1 MGRLN
6 LRGFCCDTKYTPPT
20 SSVSFSP
27 AIAAYYMCSTIKEEN
42 GNEKMNFDNNEDALE
57 FINRL
62 LERLHQ
68 ADYINQGSKIEVVY
82 VASGGQHVET
92 QINIGAHPNEGSEKE
107 TKDNIPPPEAMTRA
121 VERTMAQGYWWASTA
136 WAVVYRVY
144 QMKGYSGGI
153 RQFVREVEEWPWQK
167 KPIFPCNYDSVQKP
181 IVGGKLMRT
190 IDKWKDDGA
199 MEQMQKLGQALF
211 DLLN

>member
-1 MGRLN
+1 M
-6 LRGFCCDTKYTPPT
+6 
-20 SSVSFSP
+20 
-27 AIAAYYMCSTIKEEN
+27 A
-42 GNEKMNFDNNEDALE
+42 
-57 FINRL
+57 
-62 LERLHQ
+62 
-68 ADYINQGSKIEVVY
+68 
-82 VASGGQHVET
+82 
-92 QINIGAHPNEGSEKE
+92 
-107 TKDNIPPPEAMTRA
+107 RA
-121 VERTMAQGYWWASTA
+121 VERTMAQGFWWASTA

-144 QMKGYSGGI
+144 QMKGYLGGI

>member
-1 MGRLN
+1 
-6 LRGFCCDTKYTPPT
+6 
-20 SSVSFSP
+20 
-27 AIAAYYMCSTIKEEN
+27 MCSTIKEEN

-121 VERTMAQGYWWASTA
+121 AERTMAQGYWWASTA

-153 RQFVREVEEWPWQK
+153 RQFVREVKEWP
-167 KPIFPCNYDSVQKP
+167 FSGRLNYECNYDAVCKP
-181 IVGGKLMRT
+181 IRSGRLAGT
-190 IDKWKDDGA
+190 PDGWIKNGA
-199 MEQMQKLGQALF
+199 TAQYAILGTAL
-211 DLLN
+211 LKELQ

>member
-1 MGRLN
+1 M
-6 LRGFCCDTKYTPPT
+6 KY
-20 SSVSFSP
+20 
-27 AIAAYYMCSTIKEEN
+27 KEETPDN
-42 GNEKMNFDNNEDALE
+42 LGGLSGMLPAEILKLVNE
-57 FINRL
+57 L
-62 LERLHQ
+62 LEQQHQ
-68 ADYINQGSKIEVVY
+68 IVHTNNGSKIELVY
-82 VASGGQHVET
+82 VASGGQHVDT
-92 QINIGAHPNEGSEKE
+92 IQSQNIYTYKRQNANEKQTSV
-107 TKDNIPPPEAMTRA
+107 TPPPEAMAGA
-121 VERTMAQGYWWASTA
+121 VEQTMAQGFWWASTA

-144 QMKGYSGGI
+144 QMKGYTGCI

-199 MEQMQKLGQALF
+199 MEQMQKLGHALF

>member
-1 MGRLN
+1 MKKR
-6 LRGFCCDTKYTPPT
+6 
-20 SSVSFSP
+20 
-27 AIAAYYMCSTIKEEN
+27 
-42 GNEKMNFDNNEDALE
+42 NEDDPDNLGGLGGMLPAEVLKMLNE
-57 FINRL
+57 L
-62 LERLHQ
+62 LEQQHRTGHP
-68 ADYINQGSKIEVVY
+68 NNGSKIEVVY

-92 QINIGAHPNEGSEKE
+92 QINIGANSNEGSEKE
-107 TKDNIPPPEAMTRA
+107 TKDNIPPPEVMARA
-121 VERTMAQGYWWASTA
+121 VELTMAQGYWWASTA

-144 QMKGYSGGI
+144 QMKGYLGGI

>member
-1 MGRLN
+1 MKYKDEDPDNLGRLDGM
-6 LRGFCCDTKYTPPT
+6 LP
-20 SSVSFSP
+20 VEVLE
-27 AIAAYYMCSTIKEEN
+27 II
-42 GNEKMNFDNNEDALE
+42 NE
-57 FINRL
+57 L
-62 LERLHQ
+62 LEQMHRAGH
-68 ADYINQGSKIEVVY
+68 INQGSKIEIVY
-82 VASGGQHVET
+82 VASGGQHVDTIQSQNIYTYKRQKTSEET
-92 QINIGAHPNEGSEKE
+92 TSV
-107 TKDNIPPPEAMTRA
+107 IPPPEAMARA

-181 IVGGKLMRT
+181 TVGGKLMRT

-199 MEQMQKLGQALF
+199 M
-211 DLLN
+211 

>member
-1 MGRLN
+1 MKKR
-6 LRGFCCDTKYTPPT
+6 
-20 SSVSFSP
+20 
-27 AIAAYYMCSTIKEEN
+27 
-42 GNEKMNFDNNEDALE
+42 NEDMNFDNDEETPE

-68 ADYINQGSKIEVVY
+68 AGHANQGSKIEIVY
-82 VASGGQHVET
+82 VAPGAQHVET
-92 QINIGAHPNEGSEKE
+92 IQTQNVYTYKRPSASGE
-107 TKDNIPPPEAMTRA
+107 TTSVTPPPEAMARA

-144 QMKGYSGGI
+144 QMKGYSSGI

-167 KPIFPCNYDSVQKP
+167 ALAFPCTYDSVQKP

>member
-1 MGRLN
+1 MKKR
-6 LRGFCCDTKYTPPT
+6 
-20 SSVSFSP
+20 
-27 AIAAYYMCSTIKEEN
+27 
-42 GNEKMNFDNNEDALE
+42 NEDDPDNLDGLGGMLPAEVLKMLNE
-57 FINRL
+57 L
-62 LERLHQ
+62 LEQQHRTGHP
-68 ADYINQGSKIEVVY
+68 NNGSKIEIVY

-92 QINIGAHPNEGSEKE
+92 QINIGAHPNEGSEE
-107 TKDNIPPPEAMTRA
+107 PTSVTPPPEAMARA

-136 WAVVYRVY
+136 WAVVYRIY
-144 QMKGYSGGI
+144 QMKGYTGGI

-167 KPIFPCNYDSVQKP
+167 ALAFPCTYDSVQKP

>member
-1 MGRLN
+1 MMYKDEDPDNLGGLGGMLPAEVLKMLN
-6 LRGFCCDTKYTPPT
+6 
-20 SSVSFSP
+20 
-27 AIAAYYMCSTIKEEN
+27 E
-42 GNEKMNFDNNEDALE
+42 
-57 FINRL
+57 L
-62 LERLHQ
+62 LEQMHQ
-68 ADYINQGSKIEVVY
+68 TGHINNGSKIEIVY

-92 QINIGAHPNEGSEKE
+92 QINIGAHSNEGSEKE
-107 TKDNIPPPEAMTRA
+107 TKDNIPPPEAMARA
-121 VERTMAQGYWWASTA
+121 VEHTMAQGYWWASTA

-167 KPIFPCNYDSVQKP
+167 ALAFPCTYDSVQKP

>member
-1 MGRLN
+1 MKYKDEDPDNLGGLGGMLPAEVLKMLN
-6 LRGFCCDTKYTPPT
+6 
-20 SSVSFSP
+20 
-27 AIAAYYMCSTIKEEN
+27 E
-42 GNEKMNFDNNEDALE
+42 
-57 FINRL
+57 L
-62 LERLHQ
+62 LEQMHRTGH
-68 ADYINQGSKIEVVY
+68 INQGSKIEVVY

-92 QINIGAHPNEGSEKE
+92 QINIGAHPNEGSEE
-107 TKDNIPPPEAMTRA
+107 PTSVTPPPEAMARA

-144 QMKGYSGGI
+144 QMKGYTGGI
-153 RQFVREVEEWPWQK
+153 RQFVREVKEWPWQK